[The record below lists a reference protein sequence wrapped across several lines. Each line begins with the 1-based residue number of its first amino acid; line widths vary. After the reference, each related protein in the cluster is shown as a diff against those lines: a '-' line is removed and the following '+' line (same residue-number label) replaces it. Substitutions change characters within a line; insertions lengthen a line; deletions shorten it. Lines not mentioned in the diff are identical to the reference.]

1 MTRQTIEITDD
12 MLRLRAKRAALLA
25 EAESAD
31 WPKSNRLYQEAD
43 SVLMDLGEE
52 LLSSMSSAG
61 SEGGAM
67 TVNHKEETP

>member
-1 MTRQTIEITDD
+1 MTRQTIETDD

-31 WPKSNRLYQEAD
+31 WPKSDRLYQEAD

-61 SEGGAM
+61 YDAHGGAE
-67 TVNHKEETP
+67 VQQGGAS